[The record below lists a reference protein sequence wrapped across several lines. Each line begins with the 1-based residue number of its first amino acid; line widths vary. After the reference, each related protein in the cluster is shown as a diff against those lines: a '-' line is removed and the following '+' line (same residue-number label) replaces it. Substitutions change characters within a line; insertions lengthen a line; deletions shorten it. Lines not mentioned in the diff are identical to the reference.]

1 MRLPALH
8 RLGRAL
14 VIVAL
19 ILSLGAHWALLQSI
33 AWAGMLYTYSQQT
46 SFTQAVV
53 MTFDGDHPCSLCK
66 RIQKGRSQERQ
77 EDRET
82 VRLSHELKLDLPPL
96 AFIFVHPPQPRID
109 GLALTEPSFLS
120 HTPEVPPPRIG

>member
-46 SFTQAVV
+46 SFTQAVA

-66 RIQKGRSQERQ
+66 RIQKGRSQERHTHPKCRHPASAEQ
-77 EDRET
+77 AAT
-82 VRLSHELKLDLPPL
+82 RLSALSTFSARSHASAGMRPTGPS
-96 AFIFVHPPQPRID
+96 AAACIPR
-109 GLALTEPSFLS
+109 P
-120 HTPEVPPPRIG
+120 